1 MLVYIIVVVDGGM
14 FVVACVGEGGGKGKK
29 RKRGKWGKR
38 KEMQEGNK
46 KNFSKRKRKNNL
58 KFQWRATGGGRE
70 GKKEKKN
77 KRGGRMWENIAA
89 QAKKT
94 NIK

>member
-1 MLVYIIVVVDGGM
+1 M
-14 FVVACVGEGGGKGKK
+14 FVVVCVGERGGKGKK

-70 GKKEKKN
+70 CGKISPHKQKK
-77 KRGGRMWENIAA
+77 RI
-89 QAKKT
+89 
-94 NIK
+94 